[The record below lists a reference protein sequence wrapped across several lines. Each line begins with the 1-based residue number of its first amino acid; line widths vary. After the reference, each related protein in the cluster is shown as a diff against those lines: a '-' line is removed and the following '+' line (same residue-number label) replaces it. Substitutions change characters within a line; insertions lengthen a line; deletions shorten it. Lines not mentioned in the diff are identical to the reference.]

1 MILSLLLLLQAPLAG
16 RADPDS
22 ILPQHTAL
30 HHDLTII
37 LPDTGRH
44 ILGVLTTTWL
54 LRSDKG
60 LELELDSVF
69 RVVRVLTDGKG
80 ENRLARAEYALLQG
94 GGVYIP
100 HAKGAGDTL
109 HTTVRYHGDVRNGL
123 IIRTDSAGRRTI
135 FADNWPDRAH
145 DWIPLYDHPSA
156 KATVTLHVEAPDG
169 MTVVATGVLQDIDT
183 LVRGR
188 KFWHFEQAE
197 RIPPYGIVI
206 GAGQLATTPVAAVA
220 CDLRCVPQAVVTF
233 PEDSAAA
240 VNGPFHRVGDMVD
253 FFSHYIGPF
262 PYARLSHVQS
272 TTMFGGMENPTA
284 IFYDATAI
292 ATGKLSEETVAH
304 ETAHQWFGDAVTEA
318 DWHHLWLSE
327 GFATYFSALWLSH
340 AEGDSAFRRTMR
352 SGAERVFT
360 SPATERPIL
369 DLTTNDLMGL
379 LNTNNYPK
387 GAWVLH
393 SLRGLIGDS
402 AFQAGIRAYYQR
414 YRDSTALSSDF
425 AGIMAGAAGQDLSW
439 YFSQALT
446 QPGYPKLAVTW
457 QFAAGQLTIAIR
469 QTQSMAW
476 GSYRIPNLAVRVDGT
491 PVQVDVAGPETVV
504 RVRRQR
510 APKSVVVDPDGWW
523 LLQAT
528 VEKAR

>member
-1 MILSLLLLLQAPLAG
+1 MLSLLFLLQAPLAG

-22 ILPQHTAL
+22 ILPQHTPL
-30 HHDLTII
+30 HHDLTLI

-44 ILGVLTTTWL
+44 ILGVITTTWL
-54 LRSDKG
+54 LRSSKP
-60 LELELDSVF
+60 LELELDSIF

-80 ENRLARAEYALLQG
+80 EQRLARAEYAILQG
-94 GGVYIP
+94 GGVFIP

-109 HTTVRYHGDVRNGL
+109 HTTIRYHGDVRNGL

-156 KATVTLHVEAPDG
+156 KATVTLHIEAPAG
-169 MTVVATGVLQDIDT
+169 MDVVATGVLQKIDT

-188 KFWHFEQAE
+188 RIWHFEQAE
-197 RIPPYGIVI
+197 RIPPYGIVV
-206 GAGQLATTPVAAVA
+206 GAGHLSTTPVPAVA

-233 PEDSAAA
+233 PGDSAAA
-240 VNGPFHRVGDMVD
+240 INGPFHRVGDMVEY
-253 FFSHYIGPF
+253 FSHYIGPF

-284 IFYDATAI
+284 IFYD
-292 ATGKLSEETVAH
+292 GKAYASEGLGEETVAH

-327 GFATYFSALWLSH
+327 GFATYFSALWLRH
-340 AEGDSAFRRTMR
+340 ADGDSAFQRTMR
-352 SGAERVFT
+352 RGAERVFA

-369 DLTTNDLMGL
+369 DLGTQDLMGL
-379 LNTNNYPK
+379 LNSNNYPK

-402 AFQAGIRAYYQR
+402 AFQSGIRTYYAT
-414 YRDSTALSSDF
+414 YRDSTALSADF
-425 AGIMAGAAGQDLSW
+425 ASVMSAAAGQDLGW
-439 YFSQALT
+439 YFTQALT

-457 QFAAGQLTIAIR
+457 QHARGTLTLTLR
-469 QTQSMAW
+469 QTQSAAW
-476 GSYRIPNLAVRVDGT
+476 GMYRLPGLVLVIDGT
-491 PVQVDVAGPETVV
+491 PVRVDVNGAETVV
-504 RVRRQR
+504 RVARKR
-510 APKSVVVDPDGWW
+510 APQSVVIDPEGWW

-528 VEKAR
+528 VEPAH

>member
-1 MILSLLLLLQAPLAG
+1 MILPLLLLLQAPLAG

-22 ILPQHTAL
+22 ILPQHTPL
-30 HHDLTII
+30 HHDLTIV

-54 LRSDKG
+54 LRSSAP

-80 ENRLARAEYALLQG
+80 ENRLARAEYAILQG

-100 HAKGAGDTL
+100 HSKGAGDTL
-109 HTTVRYHGDVRNGL
+109 RTTVRYHGDVRNGL

-145 DWIPLYDHPSA
+145 GWIPLYDHPSA
-156 KATVTLHVEAPDG
+156 KATVTLHVEASAG
-169 MTVVATGVLQDIDT
+169 MQVVATGVLQKIDT

-188 KFWHFEQAE
+188 RLWHFEQAE
-197 RIPPYGIVI
+197 RIPPYGIVV
-206 GAGQLATTPVAAVA
+206 GAGRLATTPVAPVA
-220 CDLRCVPQAVVTF
+220 CELRCVPQAIVTF

-240 VNGPFHRVGDMVD
+240 IDGPFHRVGDMVE
-253 FFSHYIGPF
+253 FFSGYIGPF

-284 IFYDATAI
+284 IFYDGAAY
-292 ATGKLSEETVAH
+292 ATGQLSEETVAH

-327 GFATYFSALWLSH
+327 GFATYFSALWLRH
-340 AEGDSAFRRTMR
+340 ADGDSAFRRTMR
-352 SGAERVFT
+352 LGAERVFS

-369 DLTTNDLMGL
+369 DMAATDLMGL

-387 GAWVLH
+387 AGWALH

-402 AFQAGIRAYYQR
+402 AFQAGIRTYYQR

-425 AGIMAGAAGQDLSW
+425 ASLMAAAAGRDLSW
-439 YFSQALT
+439 FFTQVLT

-457 QFAAGQLTIAIR
+457 KQERGTLTLTLR
-469 QTQSMAW
+469 QTQPAEW
-476 GSYRIPNLAVRVDGT
+476 GRYRLPGLTLLIDGT
-491 PVQVDVAGPETVV
+491 PVKVDVTEAETVV
-504 RVRRQR
+504 RIQR
-510 APKSVVVDPDGWW
+510 KQAPKSLVVDPDHWW
-523 LLQAT
+523 LMQAT
-528 VEKAR
+528 VEPSP